1 MSIRDEELLARLR
14 QLGSRARR
22 GGVTVAVDDPVS
34 LLGLPEKD
42 LTPRAR
48 MALRHLIEEV
58 AALRQELGF
67 TQSRLA
73 ELERLA
79 NEDSLA
85 PIGNRRAFLRDLA
98 RTIGYVERYGAA
110 CSLLYFDL
118 DGLKA
123 INDTF
128 GHAAGDAALIHVAEV
143 LLAHTRSSDVIGR
156 LGGDEFGV
164 LLARADE
171 AAARGK
177 ALRLCDAVALHAAQL
192 EGGDHSDQRRLRR
205 APPGGRR
212 GAAGGAR
219 RCRSR
224 HVPPQ
229 ARARPRPPGRR
240 TLGRDQA
247 LGDDVGQQIAFQA
260 RDLILHGELLLLQPL
275 QLELIDETVVRQR
288 VNARI
293 ERPMRGAQ
301 LQEPL
306 LDLRR
311 FPARRSSRPARYL
324 DHTRS

>member
-1 MSIRDEELLARLR
+1 MRSATKELLARLR
-14 QLGSRARR
+14 RLGSRSGR
-22 GGVTVAVDDPVS
+22 GGVAVAADDPVS
-34 LLGLPEKD
+34 LLGLPEQE
-42 LTPRAR
+42 LTPSVRAT
-48 MALRHLIEEV
+48 LRQLIEEV

-67 TQSRLA
+67 TQARLA

-171 AAARGK
+171 AAARSK
-177 ALRLCDAVALHAAQL
+177 AERLCDAVALT
-192 EGGDHSDQRRLRR
+192 RLRWKGETIPISVAFGAHGLVAGEEPQVALAAADR
-205 APPGGRR
+205 AMYRHKRERAHGRP
-212 GAAGGAR
+212 AAG
-219 RCRSR
+219 
-224 HVPPQ
+224 
-229 ARARPRPPGRR
+229 
-240 TLGRDQA
+240 
-247 LGDDVGQQIAFQA
+247 
-260 RDLILHGELLLLQPL
+260 
-275 QLELIDETVVRQR
+275 
-288 VNARI
+288 
-293 ERPMRGAQ
+293 
-301 LQEPL
+301 
-306 LDLRR
+306 
-311 FPARRSSRPARYL
+311 PARRPTGSRR
-324 DHTRS
+324 

>member
-22 GGVTVAVDDPVS
+22 GGISAAVDDPVS

-48 MALRHLIEEV
+48 VALHHLIEEV
-58 AALRQELGF
+58 AALRQELRF
-67 TQSRLA
+67 TQTRLA

-171 AAARGK
+171 AAAHGK
-177 ALRLCDAVALHAAQL
+177 ALRLSDAVASTQLRWKGEIIPISVAFGAHRLVAGEEPQVALAAA
-192 EGGDHSDQRRLRR
+192 DR
-205 APPGGRR
+205 AMYRHKR
-212 GAAGGAR
+212 D
-219 RCRSR
+219 RSR
-224 HVPPQ
+224 GGPAAVP
-229 ARARPRPPGRR
+229 A
-240 TLGRDQA
+240 
-247 LGDDVGQQIAFQA
+247 
-260 RDLILHGELLLLQPL
+260 GETGP
-275 QLELIDETVVRQR
+275 
-288 VNARI
+288 
-293 ERPMRGAQ
+293 
-301 LQEPL
+301 
-306 LDLRR
+306 
-311 FPARRSSRPARYL
+311 
-324 DHTRS
+324 

>member
-14 QLGSRARR
+14 TLGSRAQR
-22 GGVTVAVDDPVS
+22 GAVAAATDDPVS

-42 LTPRAR
+42 LTPSVRT
-48 MALRHLIEEV
+48 ALRHLIEEV

-79 NEDSLA
+79 NEDALA
-85 PIGNRRAFLRDLA
+85 PISNRRAFLRDLA

-164 LLARADE
+164 LLTRADE
-171 AAARGK
+171 AAAHSK
-177 ALRLCDAVALHAAQL
+177 AERLCDAVAFTRLSWKGKIIPVSVAFGAHRLVAGDEPQVALAAADRAMYHHKRNR
-192 EGGDHSDQRRLRR
+192 GG
-205 APPGGRR
+205 ACP
-212 GAAGGAR
+212 AAGTV
-219 RCRSR
+219 SET
-224 HVPPQ
+224 
-229 ARARPRPPGRR
+229 RP
-240 TLGRDQA
+240 
-247 LGDDVGQQIAFQA
+247 
-260 RDLILHGELLLLQPL
+260 
-275 QLELIDETVVRQR
+275 
-288 VNARI
+288 
-293 ERPMRGAQ
+293 
-301 LQEPL
+301 
-306 LDLRR
+306 
-311 FPARRSSRPARYL
+311 
-324 DHTRS
+324 